1 MSDRRRKSSQYL
13 SDSWR
18 LAAEMLQMG
27 RAVVWTFLS
36 AKDLV
41 GPFALDFI
49 PEAAQQHPTETR
61 KEILGAGVATHMA
74 TCSGELR
81 HKLHGSRSR
90 SNTASSSTHPWSNV
104 RKACIMTT

>member
-13 SDSWR
+13 SVSRR
-18 LAAEMLQMG
+18 LATEMLQIG
-27 RAVVWTFLS
+27 RTAAWGFVS

-61 KEILGAGVATHMA
+61 KEILGTGAATDMS
-74 TCSGELR
+74 TGCGKLR
-81 HKLHGSRSR
+81 QPSHKCMEDHGSRSNG
-90 SNTASSSTHPWSNV
+90 SN
-104 RKACIMTT
+104 RK